1 MSHLRSQK
9 AQATNNVPTMMA
21 VRAHPDDECFTV
33 GGCFARYSDL
43 GYRTVLVTCTGG
55 ENGEIVD
62 PELDTEEVR
71 ANLGEVRMAEL
82 EASCQILGVT
92 TLEMLG
98 YRDSG
103 MAETPE
109 NDDPRSFNKADLE
122 EATGRLV
129 RLIRKYRPQVLI
141 TDNEEGSYGH
151 PDHIMANRIT
161 VHAYDKAA
169 DEGYRPELGAPFQV
183 QKLYYTAWSVGQ
195 VRELWR
201 RMKALG
207 LELPWRRDGEDA
219 DTEPTWGLPDEDV
232 GAIVDVR
239 NELPRKT
246 KSLLAHRTQI
256 KPDLWMLTLP
266 EQLQLDFQGYETF
279 QRVRSELSI
288 EGLEDDLFNG
298 VMEGDVESVA

>member
-1 MSHLRSQK
+1 
-9 AQATNNVPTMMA
+9 MMA

-33 GGCFARYSDL
+33 GGCFAHYGDL

-62 PELDTEEVR
+62 PELDTDEVR
-71 ANLGEVRMAEL
+71 AHLGEVRKAEL
-82 EASCQILGVT
+82 ETSCRILGIT
-92 TLEMLG
+92 DLEMLG

-103 MAETPE
+103 MADTPE
-109 NDDPRSFNKADLE
+109 NEDPRSFNKADLD

-129 RLIRKYRPQVLI
+129 LVIRKYKPQVLI

-161 VHAYDKAA
+161 VEAYGKAA
-169 DEGYRPELGAPFQV
+169 DQNYRPDLGPPFQA
-183 QKLYYTAWSVGQ
+183 QKLYYTAWSLGQ

-201 RMKALG
+201 RMRELG
-207 LELPWRRDGEDA
+207 IELPWRRDGEDA

-239 NELPRKT
+239 RELARKFD
-246 KSLLAHRTQI
+246 SLRAHRTQI

-266 EQLQLDFQGYETF
+266 EQLQRDFQGYETF
-279 QRVRSELSI
+279 QRVRSELPI
-288 EGLEDDLFNG
+288 EGREDDLFNG
-298 VMEGDVESVA
+298 VVEGDIESVA